1 MKKNCA
7 SSWLFT
13 KMVVIFSTTFVRNN
27 FHSKKIWKRYDHK
40 CILVFIKTT
49 RYSCQIVIK
58 FEFSRHIFEKLSD
71 NELHETPYS
80 RSRVFPC
87 GRTDGQRTDMTKP
100 PVVSRNFA
108 NTPKNESLN
117 IRESK
122 TFEQTSWN
130 MHSVS
135 RSFYTVR
142 LYLQTS

>member
-1 MKKNCA
+1 M
-7 SSWLFT
+7 
-13 KMVVIFSTTFVRNN
+13 
-27 FHSKKIWKRYDHK
+27 
-40 CILVFIKTT
+40 
-49 RYSCQIVIK
+49 
-58 FEFSRHIFEKLSD
+58 SD
-71 NELHETPYS
+71 NKFHENPSS

-108 NTPKNESLN
+108 NAPKNESLN

-135 RSFYTVR
+135 RTVFIRSDFIYKRRKSNFYYLSRTEPNLGYMGRVKHSNLRYTNRKSYILKSTIKFSKR
-142 LYLQTS
+142 LL